1 MSSSR
6 CTHSQLGIEEKRA
19 AVNTEGATDGRTDG
33 RASRGRKNMG
43 NDERGEPED
52 KVDRKRI
59 MKGFDRH
66 LLAEYMGRVN
76 MLN

>member
-1 MSSSR
+1 MYELLTLHSLSIGDRGEASSSKYGR
-6 CTHSQLGIEEKRA
+6 S
-19 AVNTEGATDGRTDG
+19 DGRTDG